1 LRRLEKSARDQRPL
15 PVRVYEQLRDLIVT
29 GELPEDFQLVQ
40 EQVAESL
47 GVSRTPVRDALNRL
61 AHEDLVTWNPG
72 RGYLVNGLTSR
83 EIREVYGVRR
93 TLELEA
99 ARLACG
105 HHGPALLAHL
115 TALIEEMAAADPTD
129 ASIHFELNRQF
140 HRTLVEP
147 CDNHLLLKMLDT
159 LWDHP
164 VNRRI
169 TRSYLH
175 EAGSS
180 SAMIAEHRE
189 LLAAAAA
196 NDERRLLE
204 LTSHHL
210 MTGYDDAMRTLDES
224 ATA

>member
-1 LRRLEKSARDQRPL
+1 MKPLPKSPRDPRPL
-15 PVRVYEQLRDLIVT
+15 PVRVYEQLRDLIVA
-29 GELPEDFQLVQ
+29 GELDQDSQLVQ

-61 AHEDLVTWNPG
+61 AHEGLVTWNPG
-72 RGYLVNGLTSR
+72 HGYLVNGLTGR
-83 EIREVYGVRR
+83 EVREVYEVRQ

-99 ARLACG
+99 TRLACG
-105 HHGPALLAHL
+105 RHDAAVLARL
-115 TALIEEMAAADPTD
+115 NALIEEMAAADPRD
-129 ASIHFELNRQF
+129 AVVNFELNRKF

-169 TRSYLH
+169 TRSYLQ
-175 EAGSS
+175 EAGNSQS
-180 SAMIAEHRE
+180 MVHEHRQ
-189 LLAAAAA
+189 LMAAAASA
-196 NDERRLLE
+196 DEPLLIE

-210 MTGYDDAMRTLDES
+210 MTGYDDASHAVGE
-224 ATA
+224 

>member
-1 LRRLEKSARDQRPL
+1 MRPLTKSPRDQRPL

-29 GELPEDFQLVQ
+29 GDLAEDSQLVQ

-61 AHEDLVTWNPG
+61 AHEGLVTWNPG
-72 RGYLVNGLTSR
+72 HGYLVNGLTSR
-83 EIREVYGVRR
+83 EIREVYQVRR

-105 HHGPALLAHL
+105 RHDAVLLARL
-115 TALIEEMAAADPTD
+115 NALIEEMAAADPKD
-129 ASIHFELNRQF
+129 SAVQFELNRRF

-169 TRSYLH
+169 TRSYLQ
-175 EAGSS
+175 EAGSTE
-180 SAMIAEHRE
+180 AMIGEHRE

-196 NDERRLLE
+196 SNEALLIE

-210 MTGYDDAMRTLDES
+210 MTGYDDATQAIDDHDAS
-224 ATA
+224 

>member
-1 LRRLEKSARDQRPL
+1 MRPLEKSPRDQRPL

-29 GELPEDFQLVQ
+29 GDLAEDSQLVQ

-61 AHEDLVTWNPG
+61 AHEGLVTWNPG
-72 RGYLVNGLTSR
+72 HGYLVNGLTSR
-83 EIREVYGVRR
+83 EIREVYEVRR

-105 HHGPALLAHL
+105 RHGAALLARL
-115 TALIEEMAAADPTD
+115 TALIEEMAAADPKDST
-129 ASIHFELNRQF
+129 IHFELNRQF

-169 TRSYLH
+169 TRSYLQ

-180 SAMIAEHRE
+180 EAMIAEHRE
-189 LLAAAAA
+189 LLAAAA
-196 NDERRLLE
+196 DSDQSLLVD
-204 LTSHHL
+204 LTSQHL
-210 MTGYDDAMRTLDES
+210 MTGYDDATHAIDDQGGN
-224 ATA
+224 